1 MRAMHQANT
10 IKLKARKA
18 ILLGTSALVCLALAA
33 PVMARDIVITSGTT
47 TNNSGGSL
55 NGNDTANVT
64 GTLDTGTTDSEHGIL
79 ASDDDNKITV
89 SNEGHIITGG
99 ENAHGI
105 YHTGDNNETT
115 VLGSITTT
123 GADNA
128 YGIYN
133 VGDKNKTTVSGSIT
147 TGVVGTNAGEDSTG
161 IWNYGN
167 DNTTTLTSTGVITV
181 NGPLADG
188 IYNSNDK
195 NITIVHGS
203 IFVNGNG
210 VSNDYAEGITNYGDD
225 NETTL
230 SGSITTTGN
239 YAMGIANYGDDNTTS
254 ISGTV
259 KSTGAKSGALY
270 NYSGDG
276 NSFTLNEGATIIGD
290 ILAVDET
297 NPRNDATNSKL
308 IFNLG
313 ASTSY
318 AYSVSGKGVGTGAGQ
333 WTFSDQDG
341 RTQGVTTDGTG
352 CDTTIYGAGNDTCNL
367 VTGAGIGN
375 AEVQNELQYITNS
388 ALIGS
393 LQFGSAVA
401 TSEDAAPSQ
410 DMWAK
415 AYGVSSELKTT
426 TAIAF
431 DASTAGLTIGKPIVM
446 GDDLDL
452 DLVFN
457 ISSTDLDV
465 GKTGD
470 QSITAQG
477 INFGVVL
484 KDLAPNSG
492 WDINAFGFV
501 GKNSYDGTRKVMN
514 NQQETG
520 SETVTSSFSGTEVLV
535 GVDAGYTKAMSKG
548 LSFTSNVNA
557 TLSNESIG
565 AYSESKYFTWGAR
578 KTTQV
583 AGGVSVGLM
592 HKRDA
597 LTTFVTLGADFSSLL
612 SGKTATYTNQGT
624 AATHTDSETDDT
636 YGTLTVGFNYKSKNG
651 ASFVGAINASS
662 SNNGLTSTAANLG
675 LNWTF

>member
-1 MRAMHQANT
+1 MHQVNT
-10 IKLKARKA
+10 MSLKPRKA

-33 PVMARDIVITSGTT
+33 PVMAGDFIITSGTT
-47 TNNSGGSL
+47 TNNGNIINGAHTVTITGALVTTGGDK
-55 NGNDTANVT
+55 GIDTTGETNTVTVT
-64 GTLDTGTTDSEHGIL
+64 GT
-79 ASDDDNKITV
+79 
-89 SNEGHIITGG
+89 
-99 ENAHGI
+99 
-105 YHTGDNNETT
+105 
-115 VLGSITTT
+115 GSITTGT
-123 GADNA
+123 GNMA
-128 YGIYN
+128 YGIRN
-133 VGDKNKTTVSGSIT
+133 VGNTNTTSISGSIETTGYSSRGIYNQGISNETTVSGSIT
-147 TGVVGTNAGEDSTG
+147 TEGGNSYG
-161 IWNYGN
+161 INNRGSENETTVSGSIKTEGN
-167 DNTTTLTSTGVITV
+167 FSHGIHNFGISNTTTI
-181 NGPLADG
+181 
-188 IYNSNDK
+188 
-195 NITIVHGS
+195 
-203 IFVNGNG
+203 
-210 VSNDYAEGITNYGDD
+210 
-225 NETTL
+225 
-230 SGSITTTGN
+230 SGSITTEGPE
-239 YAMGIANYGDDNTTS
+239 ARGINNFGSSNITT

-259 KSTGAKSGALY
+259 KATGTSSAALY
-270 NYSGDG
+270 NSLGSG

-290 ILAVDET
+290 ILADDGT
-297 NPRNDATNSKL
+297 TNSKL

-318 AYSVSGKGVGTGAGQ
+318 AYSVSGKGEGTTAGQ
-333 WTFSDQDG
+333 WNFSDQDG
-341 RTQGVTTDGTG
+341 RTQGITEDGTG
-352 CDTTIYGAGNDTCNL
+352 CDTAISDAGNTVCNL

-375 AEVQNELQYITNS
+375 AEVQNELQYITNI

-431 DASTAGLTIGKPIVM
+431 DASTSGLTIGKPIVM

-484 KDLAPNSG
+484 KDLAPSSG

-535 GVDAGYTKAMSKG
+535 GVDAGYTKTMSKG
-548 LSFTSNVNA
+548 LSFTTNVNA

>member
-1 MRAMHQANT
+1 MHYT
-10 IKLKARKA
+10 PPTVPCVPCGISLSK
-18 ILLGTSALVCLALAA
+18 SACDVAVLVAVDLAA
-33 PVMARDIVITSGTT
+33 GIHNEGTT
-47 TNNSGGSL
+47 AQLAANS
-55 NGNDTANVT
+55 D
-64 GTLDTGTTDSEHGIL
+64 
-79 ASDDDNKITV
+79 
-89 SNEGHIITGG
+89 
-99 ENAHGI
+99 
-105 YHTGDNNETT
+105 
-115 VLGSITTT
+115 VL
-123 GADNA
+123 
-128 YGIYN
+128 
-133 VGDKNKTTVSGSIT
+133 NKTTVSGSIKT
-147 TGVVGTNAGEDSTG
+147 TGGGGFG
-161 IWNYGN
+161 IYNEGN
-167 DNTTTLTSTGVITV
+167 RNTTTV
-181 NGPLADG
+181 
-188 IYNSNDK
+188 
-195 NITIVHGS
+195 
-203 IFVNGNG
+203 
-210 VSNDYAEGITNYGDD
+210 
-225 NETTL
+225 
-230 SGSITTTGN
+230 SGSITTTGVE
-239 YAMGIANYGDDNTTS
+239 AHGIYSYDSYNSTT

-259 KSTGAKSGALY
+259 KATGAKSAAFFT
-270 NYSGDG
+270 YSDG
-276 NSFTLNEGATIIGD
+276 NSLTLNKGATIIGD
-290 ILAVDET
+290 ILAHGS
-297 NPRNDATNSKL
+297 ATNSKL

-318 AYSVSGKGVGTGAGQ
+318 AYSVSGKGEGAGAGQ
-333 WTFSDQDG
+333 WDFSDQDG
-341 RTQGVTTDGTG
+341 RSEVVTTSGTG
-352 CDTTIYGAGNDTCNL
+352 CDTTVTPITTCNL

-401 TSEDAAPSQ
+401 TSEDAAPRQ

-415 AYGVSSELKTT
+415 AYGVSSELKAT

-431 DASTAGLTIGKPIVM
+431 DASTSGLTIGKPIVM

-501 GKNSYDGTRKVMN
+501 DKNSYDGTRKVMN

-535 GVDAGYTKAMSKG
+535 GVDAGYTKAMSIG

-565 AYSESKYFTWGAR
+565 AYSESKYFAWGAR
-578 KTTQV
+578 KTTQI

>member
-1 MRAMHQANT
+1 MRHIPSYLDDASHECFVVLARFNDSFSRTDAMRPMLKVNT
-10 IKLKARKA
+10 IELKPRKSV
-18 ILLGTSALVCLALAA
+18 LLGTSALVCLALAA
-33 PVMARDIVITSGTT
+33 PVMADVFKITSSDGTT
-47 TNNSGGSL
+47 
-55 NGNDTANVT
+55 NGNIGEFVINGSDTVSLGIDLTTTSNDPGI
-64 GTLDTGTTDSEHGIL
+64 GTRGGTNT
-79 ASDDDNKITV
+79 ITV
-89 SNEGHIITGG
+89 SETGRITTGSI
-99 ENAHGI
+99 EAIGI
-105 YHTGDNNETT
+105 YNFGASNETT
-115 VLGSITTT
+115 VSGSIET
-123 GADNA
+123 GGDYS
-128 YGIYN
+128 YGIQN
-133 VGDKNKTTVSGSIT
+133 EGALNETTVSGSIT
-147 TGVVGTNAGEDSTG
+147 TGGTVAH
-161 IWNYGN
+161 
-167 DNTTTLTSTGVITV
+167 
-181 NGPLADG
+181 G
-188 IYNSNDK
+188 IYNWGASN
-195 NITIVHGS
+195 TATV
-203 IFVNGNG
+203 
-210 VSNDYAEGITNYGDD
+210 
-225 NETTL
+225 
-230 SGSITTTGN
+230 SGSITTTGTG
-239 YAMGIANYGDDNTTS
+239 AHGIYNYGGTNTTT

-259 KSTGAKSGALY
+259 KATGASSAALHTGG
-270 NYSGDG
+270 GDG
-276 NSFTLNEGATIIGD
+276 NSFTLNEGAIIIGD
-290 ILAVDET
+290 ILAD
-297 NPRNDATNSKL
+297 DAATNSKL
-308 IFNLG
+308 AFNLG

-318 AYSVSGKGVGTGAGQ
+318 AYSVSGKGEGKVGGQ
-333 WTFSDQDG
+333 WDFSDQDG
-341 RTQGVTTDGTG
+341 RSEVVTTSGTG
-352 CDTTIYGAGNDTCNL
+352 CDNISGVSYDTCNL

-484 KDLAPNSG
+484 KDLAPSSG

-565 AYSESKYFTWGAR
+565 AYSESKYFAWGAR
-578 KTTQV
+578 KVTQV

-592 HKRDA
+592 HERDA

-624 AATHTDSETDDT
+624 AAPHTDSETDDT

>member
-1 MRAMHQANT
+1 M
-10 IKLKARKA
+10 
-18 ILLGTSALVCLALAA
+18 
-33 PVMARDIVITSGTT
+33 
-47 TNNSGGSL
+47 
-55 NGNDTANVT
+55 
-64 GTLDTGTTDSEHGIL
+64 
-79 ASDDDNKITV
+79 
-89 SNEGHIITGG
+89 
-99 ENAHGI
+99 
-105 YHTGDNNETT
+105 
-115 VLGSITTT
+115 
-123 GADNA
+123 
-128 YGIYN
+128 
-133 VGDKNKTTVSGSIT
+133 
-147 TGVVGTNAGEDSTG
+147 
-161 IWNYGN
+161 
-167 DNTTTLTSTGVITV
+167 
-181 NGPLADG
+181 
-188 IYNSNDK
+188 
-195 NITIVHGS
+195 
-203 IFVNGNG
+203 
-210 VSNDYAEGITNYGDD
+210 
-225 NETTL
+225 
-230 SGSITTTGN
+230 
-239 YAMGIANYGDDNTTS
+239 
-254 ISGTV
+254 
-259 KSTGAKSGALY
+259 
-270 NYSGDG
+270 
-276 NSFTLNEGATIIGD
+276 
-290 ILAVDET
+290 
-297 NPRNDATNSKL
+297 
-308 IFNLG
+308 
-313 ASTSY
+313 
-318 AYSVSGKGVGTGAGQ
+318 
-333 WTFSDQDG
+333 
-341 RTQGVTTDGTG
+341 
-352 CDTTIYGAGNDTCNL
+352 
-367 VTGAGIGN
+367 
-375 AEVQNELQYITNS
+375 
-388 ALIGS
+388 IGS

-514 NQQETG
+514 NQQATG

-535 GVDAGYTKAMSKG
+535 GVDAGYTKTMSKG
-548 LSFTSNVNA
+548 LSFTTNVNA

-592 HKRDA
+592 HERDA

-624 AATHTDSETDDT
+624 AAAHTDSETDDM
-636 YGTLTVGFNYKSKNG
+636 YGTLSVGFNYKSKNG

-675 LNWTF
+675 VDWKF